1 MVGVSTFAEV
11 ADSIFADSIFAD
23 SIFAEAARSGRGW
36 NEVTTWTRYEAP
48 AAMITADT
56 SSLKERDIVLIV
68 PDWA

>member
-1 MVGVSTFAEV
+1 M
-11 ADSIFADSIFAD
+11 
-23 SIFAEAARSGRGW
+23 
-36 NEVTTWTRYEAP
+36 TTWTRYEAP